1 MKSTENIKR
10 GGHMLLEEVMQ
21 QLEEYGTEQNR
32 KTYKNHG
39 AKEPLFGVS
48 FANLK
53 LLKKKIKKDHN
64 LAISLWET
72 KNMDAMTLATYIL
85 EPKNVTSDQLNS
97 WIRDVDYYCL
107 MDVLMTAIC
116 TSPIAI
122 ERMEEWTKS
131 DDEWIGRAGWS
142 LLANIAIKNKKLDDN
157 FFMPYLE
164 EIKVHI
170 HNEKNR
176 KREAMNS
183 ALIAIGIRNEALEQ
197 QAIEIA
203 REIGKVKIDHGATSC
218 KTPDAEPYIKKA
230 RERAEKRK

>member
-1 MKSTENIKR
+1 
-10 GGHMLLEEVMQ
+10 MLLEEVMR

-53 LLKKKIKKDHN
+53 LLKKKIKKDHD
-64 LAISLWET
+64 LAVGLWET
-72 KNMDAMTLATYIL
+72 NNMDAMTLATYIL
-85 EPKNVTSDQLNS
+85 DPKKIATEQLNS
-97 WIRDVDYYCL
+97 WIQNVDYYCL
-107 MDVLMTAIC
+107 MDVLMKFIC

-131 DDEWIGRAGWS
+131 NDEWIGRAGWS
-142 LLANIAIKNKKLDDN
+142 LLANIAIKNKTLHDD
-157 FFMPYLE
+157 FFSPYLE
-164 EIKVHI
+164 EIKENI

-176 KREAMNS
+176 KKEAMNS
-183 ALIAIGIRNEALEQ
+183 ALIAIGIRNEDLER

-203 REIGKVKIDHGATSC
+203 REIGKVEVDHGATSC
-218 KTPDAEPYIKKA
+218 KTPDAESYIKKA

>member
-1 MKSTENIKR
+1 
-10 GGHMLLEEVMQ
+10 MLLEEVMQ

-53 LLKKKIKKDHN
+53 LLKKKIKKDHD

-72 KNMDAMTLATYIL
+72 KNMDAMTLATMIL
-85 EPKNVTSDQLNS
+85 DPKKVTTELLNK
-97 WIRDVDYYCL
+97 WVQEVDYYCL

-142 LLANIAIKNKKLDDN
+142 LLANIAIKNKTLQDDS
-157 FFMPYLE
+157 FSPYLE
-164 EIKVHI
+164 EIKENI

-183 ALIAIGIRNEALEQ
+183 ALIAIGIRNEDLEQ
-197 QAIEIA
+197 TAIEIA
-203 REIGKVKIDHGATSC
+203 REIGKVQVDHGATSC
-218 KTPDAEPYIKKA
+218 KTPDAESYIKKS
-230 RERAEKRK
+230 ERKS

>member
-1 MKSTENIKR
+1 
-10 GGHMLLEEVMQ
+10 MLLEEVMQ

-32 KTYKNHG
+32 KIFKNHG

-53 LLKKKIKKDHN
+53 LLKKKIKKDHD
-64 LAISLWET
+64 LAILLWET
-72 KNMDAMTLATYIL
+72 KNMDAMTLATMIL
-85 EPKNVTSDQLNS
+85 DPKKVTTAQLNK
-97 WIRDVDYYCL
+97 WVQEVDYYCL

-142 LLANIAIKNKKLDDN
+142 LLANIAIKNKTLHDD
-157 FFMPYLE
+157 FFLPYLE
-164 EIKVHI
+164 EIKTYI

-176 KREAMNS
+176 KREAMNR
-183 ALIAIGIRNEALEQ
+183 ALIAVGVRNESLER
-197 QAIEIA
+197 QAIETA
-203 REIGKVKIDHGATSC
+203 RVIGKVEVDHGETSC
-218 KTPDAEPYIKKA
+218 KTPDAEAYIKKTK
-230 RERAEKRK
+230 ERAEKKKVK

>member
-1 MKSTENIKR
+1 
-10 GGHMLLEEVMQ
+10 MLLEEVMQ

-53 LLKKKIKKDHN
+53 LLKKKIKKDHD
-64 LAISLWET
+64 LAVELWET
-72 KNMDAMTLATYIL
+72 KNMDAMILATYIL
-85 EPKNVTSDQLNS
+85 DPKNITAEQLNS
-97 WIRDVDYYCL
+97 WVQDVDYYCL
-107 MDVLMTAIC
+107 MDVFMTSIC

-131 DDEWIGRAGWS
+131 NDEWIGRAGWS
-142 LLANIAIKNKKLDDN
+142 LLANISIKNKELHDG
-157 FFMPYLE
+157 FFSPYLE
-164 EIKVHI
+164 EIKENI

-176 KREAMNS
+176 KKEAMNS
-183 ALIAIGIRNEALEQ
+183 ALIAIGIRNEDLER

-203 REIGKVKIDHGATSC
+203 REIGKVEVDHGATSC
-218 KTPDAEPYIKKA
+218 KTPDAESYIKKA
-230 RERAEKRK
+230 RERAEKKKVK

>member
-1 MKSTENIKR
+1 
-10 GGHMLLEEVMQ
+10 MLLEEVMQ

-53 LLKKKIKKDHN
+53 LLKKKIKKDHD

-72 KNMDAMTLATYIL
+72 KNMDAMTLATMIL
-85 EPKNVTSDQLNS
+85 DLKKVTTELLNK
-97 WIRDVDYYCL
+97 WVKEVDYYCL

-131 DDEWIGRAGWS
+131 GDEWIGRAGWS
-142 LLANIAIKNKKLDDN
+142 LLANIAIKNKTLQDD
-157 FFMPYLE
+157 FFFPYLE
-164 EIKVHI
+164 EIKANI

-176 KREAMNS
+176 KKEAMNS
-183 ALIAIGIRNEALEQ
+183 ALIAIGIRNEDLERK
-197 QAIEIA
+197 AIGMA
-203 REIGKVKIDHGATSC
+203 REIGKVQVDHGATSC

>member
-1 MKSTENIKR
+1 
-10 GGHMLLEEVMQ
+10 MLLEEVMQ

-39 AKEPLFGVS
+39 AKESLFGVS

-53 LLKKKIKKDHN
+53 LLKKKIKKDHD
-64 LAISLWET
+64 LAVGLWET
-72 KNMDAMTLATYIL
+72 NNMDAMTLATYIL
-85 EPKNVTSDQLNS
+85 DPKKIATEQLNS
-97 WIRDVDYYCL
+97 WIQNVDYYCL
-107 MDVLMTAIC
+107 MDVLMKSIC

-131 DDEWIGRAGWS
+131 NDEWIGRAGWS
-142 LLANIAIKNKKLDDN
+142 LLANIAIKNKTLHDD
-157 FFMPYLE
+157 FFSPYLE
-164 EIKVHI
+164 EIKENI

-176 KREAMNS
+176 KKEAMNS
-183 ALIAIGIRNEALEQ
+183 ALIAIGIRNEDLER

-203 REIGKVKIDHGATSC
+203 REIGKVEVDHGATSC
-218 KTPDAEPYIKKA
+218 KTPDAESYIKKA

>member
-1 MKSTENIKR
+1 
-10 GGHMLLEEVMQ
+10 MLLEEVMQ

-53 LLKKKIKKDHN
+53 LLKKKIKKDTD
-64 LAISLWET
+64 LAVELWET

-85 EPKNVTSDQLNS
+85 DPKNLTTEQLNS
-97 WIRDVDYYCL
+97 WVQDVDYYCL
-107 MDVLMTAIC
+107 MDVFMTSIC

-131 DDEWIGRAGWS
+131 NDEWIGRAGWS
-142 LLANIAIKNKKLDDN
+142 LLANISIKNKALHDG
-157 FFMPYLE
+157 FFSPYLE
-164 EIKVHI
+164 EIKENI

-176 KREAMNS
+176 KKEAMNS
-183 ALIAIGIRNEALEQ
+183 ALIAIGIRNEDLER

-203 REIGKVKIDHGATSC
+203 REIGKVEVDHGATSC
-218 KTPDAEPYIKKA
+218 KTPDAESYIKKA
-230 RERAEKRK
+230 RERAEKKKVK

>member
-1 MKSTENIKR
+1 
-10 GGHMLLEEVMQ
+10 MLLEEVMQ

-32 KTYKNHG
+32 KTFKNHG

-53 LLKKKIKKDHN
+53 LLKKKIKKDHD

-72 KNMDAMTLATYIL
+72 KNMDAMTLATMVL
-85 EPKNVTSDQLNS
+85 DLKKLTSEQLNR
-97 WIRDVDYYCL
+97 WVQDVDYYCL

-142 LLANIAIKNKKLDDN
+142 LLANIAIKNKTLDDD
-157 FFMPYLE
+157 FFLPYLE

-176 KREAMNS
+176 KREAMNR
-183 ALIAIGIRNEALEQ
+183 ALIAVGVRNESLER
-197 QAIEIA
+197 QAIEISC
-203 REIGKVKIDHGATSC
+203 EIGKVEVDHGETYA
-218 KTPDAEPYIKKA
+218 KHQMQNPILK
-230 RERAEKRK
+230 RHEKELKRRK

>member
-1 MKSTENIKR
+1 
-10 GGHMLLEEVMQ
+10 MLLEEVMR

-53 LLKKKIKKDHN
+53 LLKKKRKQDHD
-64 LAISLWET
+64 LAVELWET

-85 EPKNVTSDQLNS
+85 DPKKITTEQLNS
-97 WIRDVDYYCL
+97 WIQDVDYYCL
-107 MDVLMTAIC
+107 MDVLMTSIC

-131 DDEWIGRAGWS
+131 NDEWIGRAGWS
-142 LLANIAIKNKKLDDN
+142 LLANIAIKNKTLHDD
-157 FFMPYLE
+157 FFSPYLE
-164 EIKVHI
+164 EIKENI

-176 KREAMNS
+176 KKEAMNS
-183 ALIAIGIRNEALEQ
+183 ALIAIGIRNEYLER

-203 REIGKVKIDHGATSC
+203 SEIGKIEVDHGATSC
-218 KTPDAEPYIKKA
+218 KKPDAESYIKKA
-230 RERAEKRK
+230 RERAEKKKVK

>member
-1 MKSTENIKR
+1 
-10 GGHMLLEEVMQ
+10 MLLEEVMR

-53 LLKKKIKKDHN
+53 LLKKKIKKDHD
-64 LAISLWET
+64 LAGGLWET
-72 KNMDAMTLATYIL
+72 NNMDAMTLATYIL
-85 EPKNVTSDQLNS
+85 DPKKIATEQLNS
-97 WIRDVDYYCL
+97 WIQNVDYYCL
-107 MDVLMTAIC
+107 MDVLMKSIC

-131 DDEWIGRAGWS
+131 NDEWIGRAGWS
-142 LLANIAIKNKKLDDN
+142 LLANIAIKNKTLHDD
-157 FFMPYLE
+157 FFSPYLE
-164 EIKVHI
+164 EIKENI

-176 KREAMNS
+176 KKEAMNS
-183 ALIAIGIRNEALEQ
+183 ALIAIGIRNEDLER

-203 REIGKVKIDHGATSC
+203 REIGKVEVDHGATSC
-218 KTPDAEPYIKKA
+218 KTPDAESYIKKA

>member
-1 MKSTENIKR
+1 
-10 GGHMLLEEVMQ
+10 MLLEEVMQ

-53 LLKKKIKKDHN
+53 LLKKKIKKDHD
-64 LAISLWET
+64 LAVELWET

-85 EPKNVTSDQLNS
+85 DPKKITTEQLNS
-97 WIRDVDYYCL
+97 WIQDVDYYCL
-107 MDVLMTAIC
+107 MDVLMTSIC

-131 DDEWIGRAGWS
+131 NDEWIGRAGWS
-142 LLANIAIKNKKLDDN
+142 LLANIAIKNKTLYDD
-157 FFMPYLE
+157 FFFPYLE
-164 EIKVHI
+164 EIKENI

-176 KREAMNS
+176 KKEAMNS
-183 ALIAIGIRNEALEQ
+183 ALIAIGIRNEDLER

-203 REIGKVKIDHGATSC
+203 SEIGKVEVDHGATSC
-218 KTPDAEPYIKKA
+218 KTLDAESYIKKA
-230 RERAEKRK
+230 RERAEKKKVK

>member
-1 MKSTENIKR
+1 
-10 GGHMLLEEVMQ
+10 MLLEEVMQ

-53 LLKKKIKKDHN
+53 LLKKKIKKDHD
-64 LAISLWET
+64 LAILLWET
-72 KNMDAMTLATYIL
+72 KNMDAMTLATMIL
-85 EPKNVTSDQLNS
+85 DPKKVTTKLLNK
-97 WIRDVDYYCL
+97 WVQEVDYYCL

-122 ERMEEWTKS
+122 ERMEDWTKS
-131 DDEWIGRAGWS
+131 DDEWIGKAGWS
-142 LLANIAIKNKKLDDN
+142 LLANIAIKNKTLQDD
-157 FFMPYLE
+157 FFSPYLD
-164 EIKVHI
+164 EIKENI

-176 KREAMNS
+176 KKEAMNR
-183 ALIAIGIRNEALEQ
+183 ALIAIGIRNEDLEQ
-197 QAIEIA
+197 AAIEIA
-203 REIGKVKIDHGATSC
+203 REIGKVHVDHGATSC

-230 RERAEKRK
+230 RERAEKKKVK

>member
-1 MKSTENIKR
+1 
-10 GGHMLLEEVMQ
+10 MLLEEVMQ

-53 LLKKKIKKDHN
+53 LLKKKIKKDHD
-64 LAISLWET
+64 LAVELWET

-85 EPKNVTSDQLNS
+85 DPKKITTEQLNS
-97 WIRDVDYYCL
+97 WIQDVDYYCL
-107 MDVLMTAIC
+107 MDVLMTSIC

-122 ERMEEWTKS
+122 ERMEEWIKS
-131 DDEWIGRAGWS
+131 NDEWIGRAGWS
-142 LLANIAIKNKKLDDN
+142 LLANIVIKNKTLHYD
-157 FFMPYLE
+157 FFSPYLE
-164 EIKVHI
+164 EIKENI

-176 KREAMNS
+176 KKEAMNS
-183 ALIAIGIRNEALEQ
+183 ALIAIGIRNEDLER

-203 REIGKVKIDHGATSC
+203 SEIGKIEVDHGATSC
-218 KTPDAEPYIKKA
+218 KTPDAESYIKKA
-230 RERAEKRK
+230 RERAEKKKVK

>member
-1 MKSTENIKR
+1 
-10 GGHMLLEEVMQ
+10 MLLEEVMQ

-116 TSPIAI
+116 TSLIAI

>member
-1 MKSTENIKR
+1 
-10 GGHMLLEEVMQ
+10 MLLEEVMQ

-53 LLKKKIKKDHN
+53 LLKKKIKKDHD

-72 KNMDAMTLATYIL
+72 KNMDAMTLATMIL
-85 EPKNVTSDQLNS
+85 DPKKVTTELLNK
-97 WIRDVDYYCL
+97 WVQEVDYYCL

-142 LLANIAIKNKKLDDN
+142 LLANIAIKNKTLQDDS
-157 FFMPYLE
+157 FSPYLE
-164 EIKVHI
+164 EIKKNI

-183 ALIAIGIRNEALEQ
+183 ALIAIGIRNEDLEQ
-197 QAIEIA
+197 TAIEIA
-203 REIGKVKIDHGATSC
+203 REIGKVQVDHGATSC
-218 KTPDAEPYIKKA
+218 KTPDAESYIKKA
-230 RERAEKRK
+230 RERAEKKKMK

>member
-1 MKSTENIKR
+1 
-10 GGHMLLEEVMQ
+10 MLLEEVMQ
-21 QLEEYGTEQNR
+21 QLEKYGTEQNR

-53 LLKKKIKKDHN
+53 LLKKKIKKDHD

-85 EPKNVTSDQLNS
+85 EPKNVTSEQLNS

-122 ERMEEWTKS
+122 ERMDEWTKS
-131 DDEWIGRAGWS
+131 DDEWIRRAGWS

>member
-1 MKSTENIKR
+1 
-10 GGHMLLEEVMQ
+10 MLLEEVMR
-21 QLEEYGTEQNR
+21 QLEGYGTEQNR

-53 LLKKKIKKDHN
+53 LLKKKIKKDHD
-64 LAISLWET
+64 LAVGLWET
-72 KNMDAMTLATYIL
+72 NNMDAMTLATYIL
-85 EPKNVTSDQLNS
+85 DPKKIATEQLNS
-97 WIRDVDYYCL
+97 WIQNVDYYCL
-107 MDVLMTAIC
+107 MDVLMKSIC

-131 DDEWIGRAGWS
+131 NDEWIGRAGWS
-142 LLANIAIKNKKLDDN
+142 LLANIAIKNKTLHDD
-157 FFMPYLE
+157 FFSPYLE
-164 EIKVHI
+164 EIKENI

-176 KREAMNS
+176 KKEAMNS
-183 ALIAIGIRNEALEQ
+183 ALITIGIRNEDLER

-203 REIGKVKIDHGATSC
+203 REIGKVEVDHGATSC
-218 KTPDAEPYIKKA
+218 KTPDAESYIKKA

>member
-1 MKSTENIKR
+1 
-10 GGHMLLEEVMQ
+10 MLLDEVMQ
-21 QLEEYGTEQNR
+21 QLEKYGTEQNR

-53 LLKKKIKKDHN
+53 LLKKKIKKDHD
-64 LAISLWET
+64 LAILLWQT
-72 KNMDAMTLATYIL
+72 KNMDAMTLATMIL
-85 EPKNVTSDQLNS
+85 DPKKVTTELLNK
-97 WIRDVDYYCL
+97 WVQEVDYYCL

-142 LLANIAIKNKKLDDN
+142 LLANIAIKNKMLQDD
-157 FFMPYLE
+157 FFSPYLE
-164 EIKVHI
+164 EIKVNI

-176 KREAMNS
+176 KKEAMNR
-183 ALIAIGIRNEALEQ
+183 ALIAIGIRNEDLERL
-197 QAIEIA
+197 AIEIA
-203 REIGKVKIDHGATSC
+203 REIGKVQVDHGETSC

-230 RERAEKRK
+230 RERAEKKKEK

>member
-1 MKSTENIKR
+1 
-10 GGHMLLEEVMQ
+10 MLLEEVMR

-53 LLKKKIKKDHN
+53 LLKKKIKKDHD
-64 LAISLWET
+64 LAVGLWET
-72 KNMDAMTLATYIL
+72 NNMDAMTLATYIL
-85 EPKNVTSDQLNS
+85 NPKKIATEQLNS
-97 WIRDVDYYCL
+97 WIQNVDYYCL
-107 MDVLMTAIC
+107 MDVLMKSIC

-131 DDEWIGRAGWS
+131 NDEWIGRAGWS
-142 LLANIAIKNKKLDDN
+142 LLANIAIKNKTLHDD
-157 FFMPYLE
+157 FFSPYLE
-164 EIKVHI
+164 EIKENI

-176 KREAMNS
+176 KKEAMNS
-183 ALIAIGIRNEALEQ
+183 ALIAIGIRNEDLER

-203 REIGKVKIDHGATSC
+203 REIGKVEVDHGATSC
-218 KTPDAEPYIKKA
+218 KTPDAESYIKKA

>member
-1 MKSTENIKR
+1 
-10 GGHMLLEEVMQ
+10 MLLEEVMQ

-53 LLKKKIKKDHN
+53 LLKKKIKKDHD
-64 LAISLWET
+64 LAILLWET
-72 KNMDAMTLATYIL
+72 KNMDAMTLATMIL
-85 EPKNVTSDQLNS
+85 DPKKVTTELLNK
-97 WIRDVDYYCL
+97 WVQEVDYYCL

-122 ERMEEWTKS
+122 ERMEDWTKS

-142 LLANIAIKNKKLDDN
+142 LLANIAIKNKTLQDD
-157 FFMPYLE
+157 FFSPYLE
-164 EIKVHI
+164 EIKENI

-176 KREAMNS
+176 KKEAMNS
-183 ALIAIGIRNEALEQ
+183 ALIAIGIRNEDLEQ
-197 QAIEIA
+197 TAIEIA
-203 REIGKVKIDHGATSC
+203 RKIGKVQVDHGATSC
-218 KTPDAEPYIKKA
+218 KTPDAESYIKKA
-230 RERAEKRK
+230 RERAAKKKVK

>member
-1 MKSTENIKR
+1 
-10 GGHMLLEEVMQ
+10 MLLEEVMQ

-53 LLKKKIKKDHN
+53 LLKKKIKKDHD
-64 LAISLWET
+64 LAILLWET
-72 KNMDAMTLATYIL
+72 KNMDAMTLATMIL
-85 EPKNVTSDQLNS
+85 DPKKVTTELLNK
-97 WIRDVDYYCL
+97 WVQEVDYYCL

-122 ERMEEWTKS
+122 ERMEDWTKS

-142 LLANIAIKNKKLDDN
+142 LLANIAIKNKTLQDDV
-157 FFMPYLE
+157 FSPYLD
-164 EIKVHI
+164 EIKENI

-183 ALIAIGIRNEALEQ
+183 ALIAIGIRNEDLERK
-197 QAIEIA
+197 AIEIA
-203 REIGKVKIDHGATSC
+203 REIGKVQVDHGATSC
-218 KTPDAEPYIKKA
+218 KTPDAESYIKKA
-230 RERAEKRK
+230 GERATKKKVK

>member
-1 MKSTENIKR
+1 
-10 GGHMLLEEVMQ
+10 MLLEEVMQ

-53 LLKKKIKKDHN
+53 LLKKKIKKDHD

-72 KNMDAMTLATYIL
+72 KNMDAMTLATMIL
-85 EPKNVTSDQLNS
+85 DPKKVTTELLNK
-97 WIRDVDYYCL
+97 WVQEVDYYCL

-142 LLANIAIKNKKLDDN
+142 LLANIAIKNKTLQDDS
-157 FFMPYLE
+157 FSPYLE
-164 EIKVHI
+164 EIKENI
-170 HNEKNR
+170 HNEK
-176 KREAMNS
+176 
-183 ALIAIGIRNEALEQ
+183 
-197 QAIEIA
+197 IE
-203 REIGKVKIDHGATSC
+203 K
-218 KTPDAEPYIKKA
+218 
-230 RERAEKRK
+230 EKQ

>member
-1 MKSTENIKR
+1 
-10 GGHMLLEEVMQ
+10 MLLEEVMQ

-53 LLKKKIKKDHN
+53 LLKKKIKKDHD

-107 MDVLMTAIC
+107 MDILMTAIC

-122 ERMEEWTKS
+122 ERMDEWTKS

-142 LLANIAIKNKKLDDN
+142 LLANIAIKNKKLDDD

-164 EIKVHI
+164 EIKLHI

-183 ALIAIGIRNEALEQ
+183 ALITIGIRNEALEQ

-230 RERAEKRK
+230 RERVEKKKVK